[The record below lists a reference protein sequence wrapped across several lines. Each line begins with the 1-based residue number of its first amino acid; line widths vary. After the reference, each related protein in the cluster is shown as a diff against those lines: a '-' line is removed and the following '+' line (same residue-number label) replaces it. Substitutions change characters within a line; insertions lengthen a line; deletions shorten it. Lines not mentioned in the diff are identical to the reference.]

1 MAVRGPRR
9 RGTAKGTGW
18 GTKRR
23 APVVAPE
30 TKPKGRPQ
38 RLAHL
43 VPGTAQH
50 ARRDQRDESALPQ
63 DGAVAARGAVLGESG
78 REPSGLLSRQSA
90 SAAPARAAAPQCLPD
105 PDWLHH
111 TLTVTGPHTSL
122 NQFRAAA
129 SGAGVVAWS
138 CDFDRL
144 QEDWA
149 HLMLAIPPAQ
159 RGISVEGVRIVSQQ
173 LREVV
178 AERHEHAAEAAAM
191 GANLTCPFDL
201 HALVP
206 VPAAVLRLGPD
217 DPAALAWL
225 WEHWGTT
232 WALRRVE
239 ETELTR
245 AEVAAL
251 LDGHGAFRC
260 RFWAADWTPW
270 RALAAARERWPGLR
284 FHVAVAYDDAG

>member
-1 MAVRGPRR
+1 MEA
-9 RGTAKGTGW
+9 
-18 GTKRR
+18 
-23 APVVAPE
+23 
-30 TKPKGRPQ
+30 KPKGRPQ

-43 VPGTAQH
+43 MPGTAQH
-50 ARRDQRDESALPQ
+50 ARRERVEERAPPRD
-63 DGAVAARGAVLGESG
+63 GGHVVRGAAPGRPG
-78 REPSGLLSRQSA
+78 REPSGLPDPQPGL
-90 SAAPARAAAPQCLPD
+90 AAPARTTLPQCLPD

-111 TLTVTGPHTSL
+111 VLTVTGPRAQL
-122 NQFRAAA
+122 DEFRAAA
-129 SGAGVVAWS
+129 TGAGVVPWS

-149 HLMLAIPPAQ
+149 HLMLAIPPDR

-178 AERHEHAAEAAAM
+178 AERHEHVLERA
-191 GANLTCPFDL
+191 GTGTSRSCPFDL

-217 DPAALAWL
+217 DPQALAWL

-239 ETELTR
+239 ATEVAR
-245 AEVAAL
+245 AELAAL
-251 LDGHGAFRC
+251 PEGHGAFRC
-260 RFWAADWTPW
+260 RFWSADWTPW
-270 RALAAARERWPGLR
+270 RALAAVRERWPGL
-284 FHVAVAYDDAG
+284 HVHLAVTYATE